1 MWNYLKLEILNLL
14 FINQSLQRIKCS
26 IFWALNINLLGSNKM
41 LLSLSISFIIQTDT
55 AQKMKFSIKDF
66 FSKFDQIHSFL
77 RIWLHLLKLYLME
90 TSFFLQGDMISITAL
105 YGNSLMFF
113 YKTQPAKR
121 VLLLRVND
129 MYFQL

>member
-1 MWNYLKLEILNLL
+1 
-14 FINQSLQRIKCS
+14 
-26 IFWALNINLLGSNKM
+26 M
-41 LLSLSISFIIQTDT
+41 LLSLSISFITQTDT

>member
-41 LLSLSISFIIQTDT
+41 LLSLSISFITQTDT